1 MKIAYIY
8 DAVYPFVKGGVEKRV
23 YEIGK
28 RLAKRHDVY
37 WFGLNWG
44 GELKEIR
51 LYKVGQGFP
60 LYSGNR
66 RSISEAVYFA
76 MKLLSKFKGEY
87 DIIDCQQFPY
97 LSCFSAKFHSTL
109 KNTPLVITWHEV
121 WEEYWKEYLGSLG
134 VFGAQIEK
142 LTGRLTRNHVSVSKL
157 TQRRLHSLGVR
168 SDFIPNG
175 IDFDSIDKVKK
186 ADDRYDVIF
195 VGRLIKEKNVNL
207 LLKALMK
214 VKESIPDITA
224 VIIGDGPE
232 KSQLKKL
239 ALELGLSKNVTFMEF
254 RESHDEILSYMK
266 SSKVFVLPS
275 KREGFGI
282 VALEA
287 NASGLLVITL
297 DYPMNATKELII
309 HGYNGFISQ
318 SSPNSLAK
326 YIEISLF
333 SGKKLKRNCIKNAK
347 KYDWD
352 NIAELTEKF
361 YERVSNE
368 H

>member
-1 MKIAYIY
+1 MKIAYVY
-8 DAVYPFVKGGVEKRV
+8 DAVYPFVKGGVEKRL
-23 YEIGK
+23 YEIGR
-28 RLAKRHDVY
+28 RLAKRHEVH

-44 GELKEIR
+44 DLTEIK
-51 LYKVGQGFP
+51 LHKVGQGLS

-76 MKLLSKFKGEY
+76 VKLLSKFDGEY

-121 WEEYWKEYLGSLG
+121 WGEYWGEYLGSLG
-134 VFGAQIEK
+134 IFGDQIEK
-142 LTGRLTRNHVSVSKL
+142 LTSKLTRNNVSVSKL
-157 TQRRLHSLGVR
+157 TQKRLHSLGVR

-175 IDFDSIDKVKK
+175 IDFEKIRRVKK
-186 ADDRYDVIF
+186 ADDQYDVIF
-195 VGRLIKEKNVNL
+195 VGRLIREKNVNL
-207 LLKALMK
+207 LLEALMK
-214 VKESIPDITA
+214 VKKNIPDISMLI
-224 VIIGDGPE
+224 VGDGPE
-232 KSQLKKL
+232 KNQLKKL
-239 ALELGLSKNVTFMEF
+239 AFELGLSKNVTFMEF

-266 SSKVFVLPS
+266 SSKIFVLPS

-287 NASGLLVITL
+287 NASGLPVVTL
-297 DYPMNATKELII
+297 DYPMNAAKELII
-309 HGYNGFISQ
+309 HGYNGFISSP
-318 SSPNSLAK
+318 SSSSLAE
-326 YIEISLF
+326 YIEISLT

-347 KYDWD
+347 GYDWS

-361 YERVSNE
+361 YERVLYE
-368 H
+368 R

>member
-1 MKIAYIY
+1 MRIAYIY
-8 DAVYPFVKGGVEKRV
+8 DAVYPFIKGGVEKRV

-28 RLAKRHDVY
+28 RLAKKHEVH

-44 GELKEIR
+44 DLREIK
-51 LYKVGQGFP
+51 LHKVGQGLP
-60 LYSGNR
+60 LYFGNK

-121 WEEYWKEYLGSLG
+121 WGEYWEEYLGSLG

-142 LTGRLTRNHVSVSKL
+142 LTSRLTGNNVSVSKL
-157 TQRRLHSLGVR
+157 TQKRLHSLGVR

-175 IDFDSIDKVKK
+175 IDFEEIRKVKK
-186 ADDRYDVIF
+186 ANERYDVIF

-207 LLKALMK
+207 LLEALMK
-214 VKESIPDITA
+214 VKESIPDISA
-224 VIIGDGPE
+224 IIIGDGPE

-239 ALELGLSKNVTFMEF
+239 ALELGLSKNVTFIEF
-254 RESHDEILSYMK
+254 RESHDEVLSYMK

-287 NASGLLVITL
+287 NASGLPVVTL
-297 DYPMNATKELII
+297 DYPMNASKELII
-309 HGYNGFISQ
+309 HGYNGFVSPP
-318 SSPNSLAK
+318 SPNSLAE
-326 YIEISLF
+326 YIEISLYT
-333 SGKKLKRNCIKNAK
+333 GKKLKRNCIKNAK
-347 KYDWD
+347 RYDWD

-368 H
+368 R